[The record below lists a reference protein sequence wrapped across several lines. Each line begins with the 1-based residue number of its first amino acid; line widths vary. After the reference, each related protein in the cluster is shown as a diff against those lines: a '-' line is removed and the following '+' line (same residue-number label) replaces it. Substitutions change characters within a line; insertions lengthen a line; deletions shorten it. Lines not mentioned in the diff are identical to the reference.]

1 MFHFWPFWFFWP
13 FHGLLTLLLIVVLV
27 IVLFRHR
34 PAPYGYLA
42 GVPLPATGTPP
53 VPARSEALAILEAR
67 YARGEIQ
74 RDEYLQKKADLG
86 G

>member
-13 FHGLLTLLLIVVLV
+13 FHGLLTLLLIVVLA

-34 PAPYGYLA
+34 PAHYPYPA
-42 GVPLPATGTPP
+42 GPYPAGAPP
-53 VPARSEALAILEAR
+53 VPAPSRSEALAILEAR
-67 YARGEIQ
+67 YAKGEIQ
-74 RDEYLQKKADLG
+74 RDEYLQKKTDLG

>member
-13 FHGLLTLLLIVVLV
+13 FHGLLTLVLV
-27 IVLFRHR
+27 IVLLVVLFRHH
-34 PAPYGYLA
+34 PAPYPYPA
-42 GVPLPATGTPP
+42 GRAPPPAPGTPP
-53 VPARSEALAILEAR
+53 TRSEALAILEAR